1 MLKELAEVGTEC
13 GPICVADLLTR
24 RRAFSMV
31 WTGCRWK
38 CMNKDEREKRLYK
51 ARNM

>member
-1 MLKELAEVGTEC
+1 MMKELAEVGTEC
-13 GPICVADLLTR
+13 GPIRVADLSTR
-24 RRAFSMV
+24 RKVFSMV

-51 ARNM
+51 TRNM

>member
-1 MLKELAEVGTEC
+1 MKELEEAGTEC
-13 GPICVADLLTR
+13 GPILSTR
-24 RRAFSMV
+24 KRAFSMV
-31 WTGCRWK
+31 WTGCRRK